1 MIVSC
6 ICGKYEFEVN
16 KNDIPKEGRNVQCG
30 ICNETWFQT
39 PHEKKGKLPSTKT
52 NHYFAHLFLLLLIFI
67 SVIGV
72 METFRDDLLY
82 NIPELER
89 YYNYIEN
96 SAENVIEKLKYLFSS
111 LSIRYKIF

>member
-1 MIVSC
+1 MIISC

-39 PHEKKGKLPSTKT
+39 PNEKKRKLSSTKT

-67 SVIGV
+67 SGIGV

-82 NIPELER
+82 NFPELDR
-89 YYNYIEN
+89 YYSYIEN
-96 SAENVIEKLKYLFSS
+96 IVENVIEEIKYLFRS

>member
-1 MIVSC
+1 MIISC

-39 PHEKKGKLPSTKT
+39 PYEKKVKLSSTKT
-52 NHYFAHLFLLLLIFI
+52 NHYFAHLFLILLIFI

-82 NIPELER
+82 SIPELDR

-96 SAENVIEKLKYLFSS
+96 IAENIIEKLKYLFNT

>member
-1 MIVSC
+1 MIISC

-30 ICNETWFQT
+30 ICNETWFQA
-39 PHEKKGKLPSTKT
+39 PNQKKARLTSTKT

-67 SVIGV
+67 SAIGV

-82 NIPELER
+82 NFPELDR

-96 SAENVIEKLKYLFSS
+96 IVANVIEELKYLFSI